1 MTHHPTARRA
11 LLLSL
16 ATAALLAGCQSPPP
30 TENVPPPRID
40 LLGRGPL
47 GDVPQTMLDWAGTYQ
62 AILPCNGC
70 PGIAMS
76 VQLRA
81 DQTAVVR
88 ERRLGGDAEPTPAQ
102 TYRGPFRFDPPAG
115 SMVTL
120 GQEAE
125 PPAYRFFVAEGWIE
139 LRDRHTGA
147 ALTSTPAYRLR
158 KTSLSQ

>member
-1 MTHHPTARRA
+1 
-11 LLLSL
+11 
-16 ATAALLAGCQSPPP
+16 
-30 TENVPPPRID
+30 
-40 LLGRGPL
+40 
-47 GDVPQTMLDWAGTYQ
+47 VPQTMLDWAGTYQ

-88 ERRLGGDAEPTPAQ
+88 ERRLGGEAEPTPAE
-102 TYRGPFRFDPPAG
+102 TYQGPFHFDPPAS

-120 GQEAE
+120 VKNAE
-125 PPAYRFFVAEGWIE
+125 SPAYRFFVSEGWIE

>member
-1 MTHHPTARRA
+1 MISSPGTEKS
-11 LLLSL
+11 SL
-16 ATAALLAGCQSPPP
+16 
-30 TENVPPPRID
+30 R
-40 LLGRGPL
+40 
-47 GDVPQTMLDWAGTYQ
+47 Q
-62 AILPCNGC
+62 ASRTC
-70 PGIAMS
+70 S
-76 VQLRA
+76 
-81 DQTAVVR
+81 
-88 ERRLGGDAEPTPAQ
+88 
-102 TYRGPFRFDPPAG
+102 PAG

>member
-1 MTHHPTARRA
+1 MTHHHTAPRA

-40 LLGRGPL
+40 LLGRTPL

-62 AILPCNGC
+62 AILPCNDC

-88 ERRLGGDAEPTPAQ
+88 ERRLGGNAEPTPTQ
-102 TYRGPFRFDPPAG
+102 TYQGPFRFDPPAG
-115 SMVTL
+115 SVVML
-120 GQEAE
+120 GHDAAS
-125 PPAYRFFVAEGWIE
+125 PAYRFFVAEGWIE
-139 LRDRHTGA
+139 LRDRHSGA
-147 ALTSTPAYRLR
+147 ALSSPLAYRLR
-158 KTSLSQ
+158 KTSLAP

>member
-1 MTHHPTARRA
+1 MTHHHTAPRA

-40 LLGRGPL
+40 LLGRTPL

-62 AILPCNGC
+62 AILPCNDC

-88 ERRLGGDAEPTPAQ
+88 ERRLGGNAEPTPAQ
-102 TYRGPFRFDPPAG
+102 TYQGPFRFDPPAG
-115 SMVTL
+115 SVVML
-120 GQEAE
+120 GHDAAS
-125 PPAYRFFVAEGWIE
+125 PAYRFFVAEGWIE
-139 LRDRHTGA
+139 LRDRHSGA
-147 ALTSTPAYRLR
+147 ALSSPLAYRLR
-158 KTSLSQ
+158 KTSLPP

>member
-1 MTHHPTARRA
+1 MTHHHTAPRA

-40 LLGRGPL
+40 LLGRTPL

-62 AILPCNGC
+62 AILPCNDC

-81 DQTAVVR
+81 DHTAVVR
-88 ERRLGGDAEPTPAQ
+88 ERRLGGNAEPTPAQ
-102 TYRGPFRFDPPAG
+102 TYQGPFRFDPPAG
-115 SMVTL
+115 SVVML
-120 GQEAE
+120 GHDAAS
-125 PPAYRFFVAEGWIE
+125 PAYRFFVAEGWIE
-139 LRDRHTGA
+139 LRDRHSGA
-147 ALTSTPAYRLR
+147 ALSSPLAYRLR
-158 KTSLSQ
+158 KTSLAP